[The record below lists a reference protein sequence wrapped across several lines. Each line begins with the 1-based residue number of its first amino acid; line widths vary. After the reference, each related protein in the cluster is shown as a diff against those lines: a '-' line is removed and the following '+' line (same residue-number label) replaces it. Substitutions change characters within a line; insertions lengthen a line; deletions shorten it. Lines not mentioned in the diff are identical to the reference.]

1 MTLMKVKKMMIR
13 GDNLISVI
21 NANKSYPY
29 KKALSSVNLEVEE
42 GSIFGLIGPNGA
54 GKTTL
59 IKCILDIYKLDS
71 GDIKIGG
78 ENIRNNPEAKAQI
91 GYVADENK
99 YFTTFNIDEM
109 IKLYKMTYKN
119 FDMDRFNELNRIFK
133 LPDDRSIGR
142 LSKGMKMRLSLM
154 LNLSIRPK
162 ILIMDEPTS
171 GLDPIARKNLIRILL
186 DEVAER
192 KTTIFISSHNL
203 GELERIC
210 DTVAIMNEGEIKY
223 RDSLE
228 NMKTSMKKVQ
238 IAFKEEPKIKI
249 EEMKEFRSVEK
260 IGRVYTVLTKEFN
273 QQLISKLEKE
283 GMVFYQEINLTLEDI
298 FMCCIQKGTGVM

>member
-1 MTLMKVKKMMIR
+1 MMIR

-21 NANKSYPY
+21 NANKSYPN
-29 KKALSSVNLEVEE
+29 KKALKAINLEVEE

-71 GDIKIGG
+71 GEIKIGG
-78 ENIRNNPEAKAQI
+78 ENIRNNPEVKALI

-99 YFTTFNIDEM
+99 YFTTFSIDEM
-109 IKLYKMTYKN
+109 IKLYKMTYKS
-119 FDMDRFNELNRIFK
+119 FDMDRFTELNRIFK
-133 LPDDRSIGR
+133 LPEDRSIGR

-162 ILIMDEPTS
+162 VLIMDEPTS
-171 GLDPIARKNLIRILL
+171 GLDPIARKSLIQILL

-192 KTTIFISSHNL
+192 RTTILISSHNL

-228 NMKTSMKKVQ
+228 NMKTSMKKIQ
-238 IAFKEEPKIKI
+238 IAFKEEPNIKI
-249 EEMKEFRSVEK
+249 EEMKEFLEVEK
-260 IGRVYTVLTKEFN
+260 IGRAYTVLTKEFN
-273 QQLISKLEKE
+273 QQLISNLEKE

-298 FMCCIQKGTGVM
+298 FMCCIEKGTEVTR

>member
-1 MTLMKVKKMMIR
+1 MMIR

>member
-1 MTLMKVKKMMIR
+1 MIAEKMMIR

-21 NANKSYPY
+21 NANKSYPN
-29 KKALSSVNLEVEE
+29 KKALNGVNLEVEE

-71 GDIKIGG
+71 GEIKIGG
-78 ENIRNNPEAKAQI
+78 ENIRNNPEAKALI

-99 YFTTFNIDEM
+99 YFTTFSIDEM
-109 IKLYKMTYKN
+109 IKLYKMTYKS

-133 LPDDRSIGR
+133 LPEDRSIGR

-162 ILIMDEPTS
+162 VLIMDEPTS
-171 GLDPIARKNLIRILL
+171 GLDPIARKNLIQILL

-192 KTTIFISSHNL
+192 RTTILISSHNL

-228 NMKTSMKKVQ
+228 NMKTSMKKIQ
-238 IAFKEEPKIKI
+238 IAFKEEPNIKI
-249 EEMKEFRSVEK
+249 EEMKEFLKVEK
-260 IGRVYTVLTKEFN
+260 IGRAYTILTKEFN

-298 FMCCIQKGTGVM
+298 FMCCIENEAGVM

>member
-1 MTLMKVKKMMIR
+1 MMKR

-21 NANKSYPY
+21 NANKAYQY
-29 KKALSSVNLEVEE
+29 KKALNGVNLEVEE

-71 GDIKIGG
+71 GEIKIGG
-78 ENIRNNPEAKAQI
+78 KNIKNNPEAKALI
-91 GYVADENK
+91 GYVADENR
-99 YFTTFNIDEM
+99 YFNTFKIDEM

-162 ILIMDEPTS
+162 ILVMDEPTS
-171 GLDPIARKNLIRILL
+171 GLDPIARKNLIQILL

-192 KTTIFISSHNL
+192 KTTILISSHNL

-228 NMKTSMKKVQ
+228 NMKTSMKKIQ
-238 IAFKEEPKIKI
+238 IAFNEEPKLKI
-249 EEMKEFRSVEK
+249 EEMKEFRSVER
-260 IGRVYTVLTKEFN
+260 IGRVYTVLTKDFN
-273 QQLISKLEKE
+273 NQLISKLEKE

-298 FMCCIQKGTGVM
+298 FMCCIEKGTGVM

>member
-1 MTLMKVKKMMIR
+1 MKAKKMMKR

-21 NANKSYPY
+21 NANKAYQY
-29 KKALSSVNLEVEE
+29 KKALNGVNLEVEE

-71 GDIKIGG
+71 GEIKIGG
-78 ENIRNNPEAKAQI
+78 KNIKNNPEAKALI
-91 GYVADENK
+91 GYVADENR
-99 YFTTFNIDEM
+99 YFNTFKIDEM

-162 ILIMDEPTS
+162 ILVMDEPTS
-171 GLDPIARKNLIRILL
+171 GLDPIARKNLIQILL

-192 KTTIFISSHNL
+192 KTTILISSHNL

-228 NMKTSMKKVQ
+228 NMKTSMKKIQ
-238 IAFKEEPKIKI
+238 IAFNEEPKLKI
-249 EEMKEFRSVEK
+249 EEMKEFRSVER
-260 IGRVYTVLTKEFN
+260 IGRVYTVLTKDFN
-273 QQLISKLEKE
+273 NQLISKLEKE

-298 FMCCIQKGTGVM
+298 FMCCIEKGTGVM

>member
-1 MTLMKVKKMMIR
+1 MMIR

-21 NANKSYPY
+21 NANKSYPN
-29 KKALSSVNLEVEE
+29 KKALKAINLEVEE

-71 GDIKIGG
+71 GEIKIGG
-78 ENIRNNPEAKAQI
+78 ENIRNNPEVKALI

-99 YFTTFNIDEM
+99 YFTTFSIDEM
-109 IKLYKMTYKN
+109 IKLYKMTYKS
-119 FDMDRFNELNRIFK
+119 FDMDRFTELNRIFK
-133 LPDDRSIGR
+133 LPEDRSIGR

-162 ILIMDEPTS
+162 VLIMDEPTS
-171 GLDPIARKNLIRILL
+171 GLDPIARKSLIQILL

-192 KTTIFISSHNL
+192 RTTILISSHNL

-228 NMKTSMKKVQ
+228 NMKTSMKKIQ
-238 IAFKEEPKIKI
+238 IAFKEEPNIKI
-249 EEMKEFRSVEK
+249 EEMKEFLEVEK
-260 IGRVYTVLTKEFN
+260 IGRAYTVLTKEFN
-273 QQLISKLEKE
+273 QQLISNLEKE

-298 FMCCIQKGTGVM
+298 FMCCIEKGTGVTR

>member
-1 MTLMKVKKMMIR
+1 MMIR

-21 NANKSYPY
+21 NANKSYPN
-29 KKALSSVNLEVEE
+29 KKALNAINLEVEE

-71 GDIKIGG
+71 GEIKIGG
-78 ENIRNNPEAKAQI
+78 ENIRNNPEVKALI

-99 YFTTFNIDEM
+99 YFTTFSIDEM
-109 IKLYKMTYKN
+109 IKLYKMTYKS
-119 FDMDRFNELNRIFK
+119 FDMDRFTELNRIFK
-133 LPDDRSIGR
+133 LPEDRSIGR

-162 ILIMDEPTS
+162 VLIMDEPTS
-171 GLDPIARKNLIRILL
+171 GLDPIARKSLIQILL

-192 KTTIFISSHNL
+192 RTTILISSHNL

-228 NMKTSMKKVQ
+228 NMKTSMKKIQ
-238 IAFKEEPKIKI
+238 IAFKEEPNIKI
-249 EEMKEFRSVEK
+249 EEMKEFLEVEK
-260 IGRVYTVLTKEFN
+260 IGRAYTVLTKEFN
-273 QQLISKLEKE
+273 QQLISNLEKE

-298 FMCCIQKGTGVM
+298 FMCCIEKGTEVTR

>member
-1 MTLMKVKKMMIR
+1 MILLTEKKMRR
-13 GDNLISVI
+13 GDNLISIV
-21 NANKSYPY
+21 NANKSYSN
-29 KKALSSVNLEVEE
+29 KKALKDINLQVED

-71 GDIKIGG
+71 GDIKIEG
-78 ENIRNNPEAKAQI
+78 ENIRNNPEAKALI

-99 YFTTFNIDEM
+99 YFATFKIEELV
-109 IKLYKMTYKN
+109 KLFKMTYKN
-119 FDMDRFNELNRIFK
+119 FDMDRFNELNSIFS
-133 LPDDRSIGR
+133 LPAERSIGR

-162 ILIMDEPTS
+162 VLIMDEPTS
-171 GLDPIARKNLIRILL
+171 GLDPIARKNLIKILL

-192 KTTIFISSHNL
+192 KTTILISSHNL

-210 DTVAIMNEGEIKY
+210 DTVAIMNNGEIKY
-223 RDSLE
+223 KDSLE
-228 NMKTSMKKVQ
+228 NMKTCMKKIQ

-249 EEMKEFRSVEK
+249 EEMKEFIKTERV
-260 IGRVYTVLTKEFN
+260 GRVYTVLTKEFN
-273 QQLISKLEKE
+273 DQLIGRLEKE

-298 FMCCIQKGTGVM
+298 FMCCIEDSVGVI

>member
-1 MTLMKVKKMMIR
+1 M
-13 GDNLISVI
+13 ISVI
-21 NANKSYPY
+21 NGNKSYPY
-29 KKALSSVNLEVEE
+29 KKALNGVNLEVEE

-71 GDIKIGG
+71 GEIKIGG
-78 ENIRNNPEAKAQI
+78 ENIRNNPEAKALI

-99 YFTTFNIDEM
+99 YFTTFSIDEM
-109 IKLYKMTYKN
+109 IKLYKMTYKS
-119 FDMDRFNELNRIFK
+119 FDMDRFNELNSIFK
-133 LPDDRSIGR
+133 LPEDRSIGR

-162 ILIMDEPTS
+162 VLIMDEPTS
-171 GLDPIARKNLIRILL
+171 GLDPIARKNLIQILL

-192 KTTIFISSHNL
+192 RTTILISSHNL

-249 EEMKEFRSVEK
+249 EEMKEFLEVEK
-260 IGRVYTVLTKEFN
+260 IGRAYTILTKEFN

-298 FMCCIQKGTGVM
+298 FMCCVEKGTGVTR

>member
-1 MTLMKVKKMMIR
+1 M
-13 GDNLISVI
+13 ISVI
-21 NANKSYPY
+21 NANKAYQY
-29 KKALSSVNLEVEE
+29 KKALNGVNLEVEE

-71 GDIKIGG
+71 GEIKIGG
-78 ENIRNNPEAKAQI
+78 KNIKNNPEAKALI
-91 GYVADENK
+91 GYVADENR
-99 YFTTFNIDEM
+99 YFNTFKIDEM

-162 ILIMDEPTS
+162 ILVMDEPTS
-171 GLDPIARKNLIRILL
+171 GLDPIARKNLIQILL

-192 KTTIFISSHNL
+192 KTTILISSHNL

-228 NMKTSMKKVQ
+228 NMKTSMKKIQ
-238 IAFKEEPKIKI
+238 IAFNEEPKLKI
-249 EEMKEFRSVEK
+249 EEMKEFRSVER
-260 IGRVYTVLTKEFN
+260 IGRVYTVLTKDFN
-273 QQLISKLEKE
+273 NQLISKLEKE

-298 FMCCIQKGTGVM
+298 FMCCIEKGTGVM